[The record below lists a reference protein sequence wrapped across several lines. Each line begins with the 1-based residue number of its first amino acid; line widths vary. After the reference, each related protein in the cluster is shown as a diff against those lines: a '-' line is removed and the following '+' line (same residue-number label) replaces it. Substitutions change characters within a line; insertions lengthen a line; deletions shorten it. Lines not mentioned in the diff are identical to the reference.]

1 MIRFR
6 CFCILE
12 ASNLFCTVE
21 NRRQLPAQIV
31 FHKRK
36 SQVILSLTTTS
47 VQHPQDNGTSALNT
61 HQLQVERRE
70 SHWANQVMVMLS
82 WYDDHMMVWVSL
94 IYWLI
99 KKNPEPTISAQCAL
113 LYMRVWV
120 VIERQRALGAEL
132 WNKICLDLPGL
143 SPFNPPYSSI
153 WAQHCSEPQ
162 GVE

>member
-47 VQHPQDNGTSALNT
+47 VEHPQDNGTSALNT

-70 SHWANQVMVMLS
+70 SHWANQVMVMLVMIWWSYDGLSVINLLTYQKKS
-82 WYDDHMMVWVSL
+82 WANYICSMCFTVYACLSGDWKTEGA
-94 IYWLI
+94 WG
-99 KKNPEPTISAQCAL
+99 
-113 LYMRVWV
+113 
-120 VIERQRALGAEL
+120 RALKQNLFRFARS
-132 WNKICLDLPGL
+132 I
-143 SPFNPPYSSI
+143 PF
-153 WAQHCSEPQ
+153 
-162 GVE
+162 